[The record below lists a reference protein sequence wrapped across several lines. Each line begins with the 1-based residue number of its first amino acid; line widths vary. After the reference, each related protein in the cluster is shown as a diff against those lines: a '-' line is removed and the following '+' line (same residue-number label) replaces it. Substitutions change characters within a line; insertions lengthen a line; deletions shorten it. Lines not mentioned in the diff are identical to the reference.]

1 MSKIVS
7 ITFNPAIDKSTSID
21 SLIPDKKLRCA
32 SPVFEPGGG
41 GINVARAIKK
51 LGGEASAV
59 YLAGGYTGVKFT
71 ELLEEEGIPC
81 VVTQTKNNTR
91 ENLVVVEESTNKQFR
106 FGMPGAEVFETEWQA
121 CLESIANIE
130 QVDFIV
136 ASGSL
141 PKGVPVDIFARIA
154 RIAQDKKAKFIVDT
168 AGEALIKAVEAGVF
182 LIKPNLAE
190 LSSLVGKEELDL
202 ESVEIEARKLIEN
215 GKCEV
220 AVVSLGPEGAML
232 VTSDVQVIIKPP
244 KVERKSTVGAGDSMV
259 GGIVFSL
266 AKNISLIE
274 SVQYGVACGTAA
286 TMNEGSELCRKIDA
300 DRLFE
305 LIKSINA

>member
-1 MSKIVS
+1 M
-7 ITFNPAIDKSTSID
+7 
-21 SLIPDKKLRCA
+21 
-32 SPVFEPGGG
+32 
-41 GINVARAIKK
+41 
-51 LGGEASAV
+51 
-59 YLAGGYTGVKFT
+59 
-71 ELLEEEGIPC
+71 
-81 VVTQTKNNTR
+81 
-91 ENLVVVEESTNKQFR
+91 
-106 FGMPGAEVFETEWQA
+106 
-121 CLESIANIE
+121 
-130 QVDFIV
+130 
-136 ASGSL
+136 
-141 PKGVPVDIFARIA
+141 
-154 RIAQDKKAKFIVDT
+154 
-168 AGEALIKAVEAGVF
+168 
-182 LIKPNLAE
+182 AE

-232 VTSDVQVIIKPP
+232 VTSNVQVIIKPP

-286 TMNEGSELCRKIDA
+286 TMNEGSELCRKKDA